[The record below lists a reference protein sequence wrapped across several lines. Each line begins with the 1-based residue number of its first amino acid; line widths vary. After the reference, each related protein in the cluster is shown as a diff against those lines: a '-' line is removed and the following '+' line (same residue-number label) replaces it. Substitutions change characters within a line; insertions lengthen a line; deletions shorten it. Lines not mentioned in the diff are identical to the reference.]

1 MDEILPRIRELS
13 EEVAAAH
20 EAFVVDFRLRG
31 KLQGKVLELFVDTDV
46 GITADRCAAISRD
59 LSARLDHENFSSGR
73 YQLVVSSP
81 GLDRPLKLH
90 RQYRKN
96 VGKNLKVRFRRL
108 EEVKTVVGRVRE
120 VTDRRIVLQE
130 KGTWK
135 EIPIS
140 FDSIEESKVEIE
152 WGSERK

>member
-46 GITADRCAAISRD
+46 GITADGCAAISRD

-96 VGKNLKVRFRRL
+96 VGRNLKVRFRRL

-130 KGTWK
+130 EGTWK